1 MKFLVLSDIHG
12 NIDNL
17 EKLAPISKEADG
29 IIFAGDF
36 TEFNN
41 EKTGVPALKAL
52 CKMHETIFAVRGN
65 CDYPSLEEEFEAS
78 DISCERQLV
87 MHEGLAF
94 AGSHGGSKF
103 TGTTP
108 NERTVEE
115 LQSDFNIIT
124 EEGSQEWDNL
134 IAVMHNPPKDTDCD
148 KIPGDIHVGSEL
160 STKFIEEYKP
170 LAVITGHIHE
180 SAAICKVENTTI
192 INPGAVLEGK
202 YAWLEVSKKDGKWS
216 VDSAELKSL

>member
-1 MKFLVLSDIHG
+1 MKFLVISDIHG
-12 NIDNL
+12 NLENL
-17 EKLAPISKEADG
+17 GKLESFAKEADG

-41 EKTGVPALKAL
+41 EASGLPALKAL
-52 CKMHETIFAVRGN
+52 CKMNETIFAVRGN

-108 NERTVEE
+108 DERTLEE

-124 EEGSQEWDNL
+124 DEGIQEWNNL

-160 STKFIEEYKP
+160 STKFIEEYRP
-170 LAVITGHIHE
+170 LAVVTGHIHE
-180 SAAICKVENTTI
+180 SAAICKIGDTTV

-202 YAWLEVSKKDGKWS
+202 YAWLCVSKKDGKWT
-216 VDSAELKSL
+216 VDSAELKSI

>member
-1 MKFLVLSDIHG
+1 MKFLVISDIHG
-12 NIDNL
+12 NLENL
-17 EKLAPISKEADG
+17 EKLNPMAKEADG

-41 EKTGVPALKAL
+41 EATGIPALKAL
-52 CKMHETIFAVRGN
+52 SKMHETIFAVRGN

-124 EEGSQEWDNL
+124 EEGTQEWDNL
-134 IAVMHNPPKDTDCD
+134 IVVMHNPPKDTDCD

-170 LAVITGHIHE
+170 LAVVTGHIHE
-180 SAAICKVENTTI
+180 SAAICKIGNTTV

-202 YAWLEVSKKDGKWS
+202 YALLTVSRKDGKWT
-216 VDSAELKSL
+216 VDSAELKTL

>member
-1 MKFLVLSDIHG
+1 MKFLVISDIHG
-12 NIDNL
+12 NLENL
-17 EKLAPISKEADG
+17 EKLAPMSKEADG

-36 TEFNN
+36 TEFDN
-41 EKTGVPALKAL
+41 EKSGIPALKAL

-108 NERTVEE
+108 NERTEE
-115 LQSDFNIIT
+115 DLQSDFNIIT

-134 IAVMHNPPKDTDCD
+134 IAVMHNPPKNTDCD
-148 KIPGDIHVGSEL
+148 KIPGNIHVGSEL

-170 LAVITGHIHE
+170 LAVVTGHIHE
-180 SAAICKVENTTI
+180 SAAICKVGNTTI

-202 YAWLEVSKKDGKWS
+202 YAWLEVSKKDGKWT

>member
-12 NIDNL
+12 NLENL
-17 EKLAPISKEADG
+17 EKLNPMAKEADG

-36 TEFNN
+36 TEFEN
-41 EKTGVPALKAL
+41 EKTGLPVLKAL
-52 CKMHETIFAVRGN
+52 CKMNENIFAVRGN
-65 CDYPSLEEEFEAS
+65 CDYPSLEEEFEGS

-108 NERTVEE
+108 NERTEEE

-124 EEGSQEWDNL
+124 NEGAQEWDNL
-134 IAVMHNPPKDTDCD
+134 IVLMHNPPKNTACD
-148 KIPGDIHVGSEL
+148 KISGDIHVGSEL

-170 LAVITGHIHE
+170 LAVVTGHIHE
-180 SAAICKVENTTI
+180 SAAICKVGNTTVM
-192 INPGAVLEGK
+192 NPGAVAEGK
-202 YAWLEVSKKDGKWS
+202 YGWLTVSKKDGKWT
-216 VDSAELKSL
+216 VDSAELKNL

>member
-1 MKFLVLSDIHG
+1 MQGQLLSDIHG
-12 NIDNL
+12 NLENL
-17 EKLAPISKEADG
+17 EKLNPMAKEADG

-36 TEFNN
+36 TEFEN
-41 EKTGVPALKAL
+41 EKTGLPVLKAL
-52 CKMHETIFAVRGN
+52 CKMNENIFAVRGN
-65 CDYPSLEEEFEAS
+65 CDYPSLEEEFEGS

-108 NERTVEE
+108 NERTEEE

-124 EEGSQEWDNL
+124 NEGAQEWDNL
-134 IAVMHNPPKDTDCD
+134 IVLMHNPPKNTDCD

-170 LAVITGHIHE
+170 LAVVTGHIHE
-180 SAAICKVENTTI
+180 SAAICKVGNTTVM
-192 INPGAVLEGK
+192 NPGAVAEGK
-202 YAWLEVSKKDGKWS
+202 YGWLTVSKKDGKWT
-216 VDSAELKSL
+216 VDSAELKNL

>member
-12 NIDNL
+12 NIENL
-17 EKLAPISKEADG
+17 KKLEGAAKEADG

-36 TEFNN
+36 TDIGKED
-41 EKTGVPALKAL
+41 EGLQALKNL
-52 CKMHETIFAVRGN
+52 CKMNENIFAVRGN

-103 TGTTP
+103 TGKSP
-108 NERTVEE
+108 DERTEEE
-115 LQSDFNIIT
+115 LQSDFKIIT
-124 EEGSQEWDNL
+124 DEGVQEWDNL
-134 IAVMHNPPKDTDCD
+134 IVVMHNPPKNTECD
-148 KIPGDIHVGSEL
+148 KIPGDIHVGSET

-170 LAVITGHIHE
+170 LAVVTGHIHE
-180 SAAICKVENTTI
+180 SAAICKIGNTTV

-202 YAWLEVSKKDGKWS
+202 YAWLTVSKKDGKWN
-216 VDSAELKSL
+216 VDAAELKSL

>member
-1 MKFLVLSDIHG
+1 MEFLVISDIHG
-12 NIDNL
+12 NLENL
-17 EKLAPISKEADG
+17 EKLNPMARKADG

-41 EKTGVPALKAL
+41 ETTGLPVLKAL
-52 CKMHETIFAVRGN
+52 CKMNENIFAVRGN

-108 NERTVEE
+108 DERTEEE
-115 LQSDFNIIT
+115 LQSDFKIIT
-124 EEGSQEWDNL
+124 DEGAQEWDNL
-134 IAVMHNPPKDTDCD
+134 VVVMHNPPKNTDCD

-170 LAVITGHIHE
+170 LAVVTGHIHE
-180 SAAICKVENTTI
+180 SAAICKIGNTTV

-202 YAWLEVSKKDGKWS
+202 YALLTVSRKDGKWT
-216 VDSAELKSL
+216 VDSAELKTL